1 MALENPSKGSIVEII
16 TVFCVRIKSLKASSG
31 RASHTHTQ
39 SDKCSR
45 ISTAMHMPLLGID
58 LSVSK
63 NSNVLIIS
71 KI

>member
-16 TVFCVRIKSLKASSG
+16 TVFCV
-31 RASHTHTQ
+31 
-39 SDKCSR
+39 
-45 ISTAMHMPLLGID
+45 TAMHMPLLGID